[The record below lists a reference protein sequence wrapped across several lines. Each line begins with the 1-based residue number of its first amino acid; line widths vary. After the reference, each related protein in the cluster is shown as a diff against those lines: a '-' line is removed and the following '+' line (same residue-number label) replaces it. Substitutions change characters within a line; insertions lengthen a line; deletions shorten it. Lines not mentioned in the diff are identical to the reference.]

1 MNLQRIS
8 EFAEIQEGNKFF
20 ITYMDRTLAFAQG
33 WGITSGSFHPGKPD
47 ELRHFG

>member
-1 MNLQRIS
+1 MNFLLLIRI
-8 EFAEIQEGNKFF
+8 EA
-20 ITYMDRTLAFAQG
+20 LAFAQG